1 MFIVINS
8 LKKWS
13 LVCFCLLLVMMI
25 SSMVLK
31 EHQEQVKADK
41 SNAMQVVKVFDPE
54 IQAKIDFFTEYR
66 LERDKLRSE
75 HSDLLRDTIK
85 NSSSEEDRHNA
96 QENVMKMVQEKQRET
111 EMENLIK
118 AKGFADALVF
128 YRENSVNAIVKANTL
143 TKDEVIQVAD
153 VICRMTSVKQE
164 DITISAKP

>member
-1 MFIVINS
+1 MFIVIKS
-8 LKKWS
+8 LKKWL
-13 LVCFCLLLVMMI
+13 LVCFCLVLVMMI

-41 SNAMQVVKVFDPE
+41 TNAMQVVKVFDTE
-54 IQAKIDFFTEYR
+54 TQAKVDFFTEYR

-85 NSSSEEDRHNA
+85 NASSEEDRHIA